1 MKKHPVYSSLVQ
13 EPPEEKTEDVA
24 NAGAGKFVASSL
36 LFSNAAKAS
45 GCLIIFLKSWISQ
58 HCYNTQSKQYLK
70 L

>member
-1 MKKHPVYSSLVQ
+1 MFIGNNCILYNVHTK

-45 GCLIIFLKSWISQ
+45 GFLFSYQ
-58 HCYNTQSKQYLK
+58 LK
-70 L
+70 NIDTFH